1 MSWQTAWATRK
12 RADSNVSPWRLDAGR
27 ADGKDETVKRT
38 KVHLIKRM
46 LGTGI
51 ALTLAMG
58 MTVGL
63 SGCGGASDGDVVVLR
78 VANWEEYIDEG
89 DWDEEDG
96 IEFSDGTILC
106 PESSLVEDFETWYY
120 ETYGQK
126 VKVEYSTFG
135 TNEEL
140 YNQITIGDV
149 YDLVCPS
156 EYMIMKMLREGMLEP
171 YSEGFHDK
179 EKEENYYENGVS
191 PFIAQVYDGLAIDGH
206 KLNEYAAGYMWGTL
220 GIVYNPEEVTEE
232 QASSWKIL
240 MDKSLDKRIT
250 IKDSVR
256 DAFFAAVSI
265 QYYDEITAQDFLEK
279 ENYSDALYACLNRT
293 DQETVDATEE
303 ILSAIKR
310 NVYSF
315 ETDSGKADMVT
326 GKVVANQQWSGD
338 AVYTMDQAEE
348 DEVELCYAVPT
359 ESTNLWFDGWVMLKK
374 GISEDSRKQQA
385 AEAFVNFVSMPEN
398 AVRNMTYIGY
408 TSVISGGDSDVILE
422 FVEDTYGA
430 DPEEEDPEDLVEY
443 DVTYFFGEDKEA
455 VILTTEDQTRRQLYA
470 QYPSQDVVDRSAV
483 MACFD
488 NDGNERIN
496 RMWTNVRCFD
506 LQNWLHETFDK

>member
-1 MSWQTAWATRK
+1 MWK
-12 RADSNVSPWRLDAGR
+12 RFGKFGGR
-27 ADGKDETVKRT
+27 WLVAA
-38 KVHLIKRM
+38 
-46 LGTGI
+46 LG
-51 ALTLAMG
+51 LAAVLG
-58 MTVGL
+58 VA
-63 SGCGGASDGDVVVLR
+63 GCGSDADGDVVVLR

-96 IEFSDGTILC
+96 IEFSDGTVLC
-106 PESSLVEDFETWYY
+106 PKLSMVEDFEEWYF
-120 ETYGQK
+120 ETYGQR

-149 YDLVCPS
+149 YDLACPS
-156 EYMIMKMLREGMLEP
+156 EYMIMKMLREGMLTP
-171 YSEGFHDK
+171 YSEGFHDAQV
-179 EKEENYYENGVS
+179 EENYYEKGVS
-191 PFIAQVYDGLAIDGH
+191 PFIAEVYDGLSIDGH

-220 GIVYNPEEVTEE
+220 GFVYNPEEVTQE
-232 QASSWKIL
+232 QASSW
-240 MDKSLDKRIT
+240 SLLLDESLNRRIT

-265 QYYDEITAQDFLEK
+265 RYYDEITAPVFLER
-279 ENYSDALYACLNRT
+279 EDYSDALFRCLNRT
-293 DQETVDATEE
+293 DKATVDAVEE
-303 ILSAIKR
+303 ILSTIKG

-348 DEVELCYAVPT
+348 DDVELCYAVPQ
-359 ESTNLWFDGWVMLKK
+359 ECTNLWFDGWVLLSKGLK
-374 GISEDSRKQQA
+374 EDSRKQQA

-398 AVRNMTYIGY
+398 AVRNMYYIGY
-408 TSVISGGDSDVILE
+408 TSVISGGEDEKILE
-422 FVEDTYGA
+422 YVEDTYGA
-430 DPEEEDPEDLVEY
+430 DPEEEEEEDLVEY
-443 DVTYFFGEDKEA
+443 DVSFFFGEDSEA
-455 VILTTEDQTRRQLYA
+455 VILTTEDQTRRQLFA
-470 QYPSQDVVDRSAV
+470 QYPTQEVVNRSAV

-488 NDGNERIN
+488 KEGNERIN

-506 LQNWLHETFDK
+506 LKNWLKR